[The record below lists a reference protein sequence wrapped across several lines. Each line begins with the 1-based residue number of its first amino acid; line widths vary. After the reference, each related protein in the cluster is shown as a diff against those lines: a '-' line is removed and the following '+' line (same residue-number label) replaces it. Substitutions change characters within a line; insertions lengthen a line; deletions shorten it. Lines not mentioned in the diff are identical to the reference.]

1 MVIVMYKETIKRND
15 SYLSN
20 KLSNLMKE
28 FICFLLNELGNEE
41 IDINDLINKTY
52 MKEGSL
58 NE

>member
-20 KLSNLMKE
+20 ELSNLMKE